1 MSSKVNIAVDTM
13 GGENAPEK
21 IIDGIEISLQSNQHK
36 FFFFVWEKRF
46 FRKSNI

>member
-21 IIDGIEISLQSNQHK
+21 IIDGIEISLQSNQDK
-36 FFFFVWEKRF
+36 FFFCMGK
-46 FRKSNI
+46 KIL